1 MRKAPLAPAER
12 SNFNAPIFKLKTFS
26 DMKEYEKQH
35 FFPLFSGAFGAG
47 IFHPRRLVVLWALL
61 AGLPVLLR
69 AQDGGGGD
77 SLQALALHPT
87 PVGDLL

>member
-1 MRKAPLAPAER
+1 MQCGA
-12 SNFNAPIFKLKTFS
+12 NFCVPIFKLKTFS

-47 IFHPRRLVVLWALL
+47 IFHPCRLVLLWALL
-61 AGLPVLLR
+61 AGLPLLLR
-69 AQDGGGGD
+69 AQGGGGGGD
-77 SLQALALHPT
+77 SLQALALHPA